1 MYFENVVI
9 GKPIVEPE
17 SMFAKDL
24 EDWEKVEKEKTFYTE
39 ERFLPKVLV
48 EIGVAP
54 SVNEIR
60 RNRKDLVKTLN
71 ELEYLEIKY
80 GKKKI
85 FILVGK

>member
-60 RNRKDLVKTLN
+60 RNRKDLVKRLE

-85 FILVGK
+85 FILVGN

>member
-9 GKPIVEPE
+9 GNPIVEPE
-17 SMFAKDL
+17 SIFAKDL
-24 EDWEKVEKEKTFYTE
+24 DDWEKVEKEKTFYTN
-39 ERFLPKVLV
+39 ERFLPKILV

-54 SVNEIR
+54 SANEIR